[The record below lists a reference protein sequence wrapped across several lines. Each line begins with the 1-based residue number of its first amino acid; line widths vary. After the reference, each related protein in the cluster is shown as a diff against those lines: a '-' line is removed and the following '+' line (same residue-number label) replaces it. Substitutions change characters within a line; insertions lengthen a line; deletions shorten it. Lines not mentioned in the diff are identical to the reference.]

1 MTAVG
6 SGDTDPTSSVH
17 RSRWLVAALLL
28 GAASARAATLTVQ
41 DGPVVLGKTESSS
54 VVILVDEGPG
64 TEGAPLR
71 LSVNVGAFSEP
82 TRFAPGRYRA
92 TYTPPSTRFPQM
104 ALVAVW
110 RETAADVR
118 PDFLRLPLL
127 GMARVPVT
135 ARPGAKVRV
144 RLGAET
150 FGPVQADRHGRAE
163 VPVLVPPGSSQC
175 DVILKD
181 RRGELVKHV
190 PVEVP
195 PYNRLT
201 AALVPHAAPADG
213 RSEVQL
219 FVFYDLGGAEV
230 PAERVRVAP
239 SVGAVSLRHA
249 ARGLYTFAY
258 TTPAG
263 TAGASVSFAVSI
275 AGDPTARATAVLSLR
290 GTPPPPAR
298 SSPVPARVLVT
309 TPPTPIRPGASA
321 LVDVLV
327 LDASGSG
334 LPGLA
339 VSATANGEPL
349 PAAAPR
355 GDGHYE
361 LRFTAPA
368 APPPGGAVQ
377 IEAVAQHPD
386 TFAFGTAKLQVEA
399 PPAPP
404 PPPRPAAVRPAP
416 PDARVVR
423 VAPEPRPP
431 VPAPLAD
438 ADRDDGDH
446 LSPAPRRS
454 AGAAPRRD
462 PGRFLAGVTGGY
474 AASPGVASGLR
485 PGAELWV
492 PFRVGDA
499 RLGVGVH
506 AGVGTASSTASNDTG
521 TLRSTVDAAFV
532 PVALKLGYE
541 LYGQGRFSLT
551 LGAGPVAAYA
561 RFRSSLTSTSDQAVG
576 LGWTGFVDAGWGLGP
591 GVAVLGLSYGSAVVN
606 TVDYRIDPGGFSA
619 ALGYRVRV
627 F

>member
-1 MTAVG
+1 VTPVG
-6 SGDTDPTSSVH
+6 GGDTDPTSSAR

-28 GAASARAATLTVQ
+28 GATSARAATLTVQ

-54 VVILVDEGPG
+54 VVILVDEAPG

-181 RRGELVKHV
+181 RRGELVRHV

-219 FVFYDLGGAEV
+219 FVFYDLSGAEV
-230 PAERVRVAP
+230 PPERVRVTP
-239 SVGAVSLRHA
+239 SAGAVSLRHA

-263 TAGASVSFAVSI
+263 AAAPSVSFAVSI

-290 GTPPPPAR
+290 GAPPPPPPAR
-298 SSPVPARVLVT
+298 SSPAPARVVVT
-309 TPPTPIRPGASA
+309 TPATPLRPGASA

-327 LDASGSG
+327 LDASGAG
-334 LPGLA
+334 LPGLD
-339 VSATANGEPL
+339 VSATANGDPL

-377 IEAVAQHPD
+377 IEAVAQHAD
-386 TFAFGTAKLQVEA
+386 TFAFGTAKIQVEA

-404 PPPRPAAVRPAP
+404 PPARPAAVRPAP
-416 PDARVVR
+416 PEPRVVR
-423 VAPEPRPP
+423 AAPEPRATI
-431 VPAPLAD
+431 PAAV
-438 ADRDDGDH
+438 AAADGDGEDR
-446 LSPAPRRS
+446 PAPRRS
-454 AGAAPRRD
+454 PGAAPRREA
-462 PGRFLAGVTGGY
+462 GRFLAGVSGGY
-474 AASPGVASGLR
+474 VASPGVAAGLR
-485 PGAELWV
+485 PGAELWA
-492 PFRVGDA
+492 PIRVGDA
-499 RLGVGVH
+499 RLGVGIHV
-506 AGVGTASSTASNDTG
+506 GVGTASTTASDPAG
-521 TLRSTVDAAFV
+521 TVRSTIDAVFV

-541 LYGQGRFSLT
+541 LYGNGRFSLA

-561 RFRSSLTSTSDQAVG
+561 QFRSSLASTSEQAVG
-576 LGWTGFVDAGWGLGP
+576 LGWTSFLDAGWVLGP

-619 ALGYRVRV
+619 AVGYRVRV